1 MSDCYAGAGASPQFT
16 SSTQMPVSAFRQ
28 ILWLP
33 LCSHPDISPHNAEF
47 RPHWEPLAGDLL
59 SAADATNSPCNAA
72 ADYAAYLYFHP
83 YIRRFLFDRK
93 ESDDSAERPALT
105 VWRLAD
111 ATKHRYIDALMSI
124 GQWGAA
130 DNVYTS
136 RFRIE
141 RCLLYQFRVGVV
153 MLEVE
158 LAWEACLH
166 AGSRS
171 PGQPELSLAEV
182 MDALDFLRRTHPG
195 YFPLNDPD
203 NKLAPVLHLAGGR
216 YPLAV
221 ELRAEGD
228 ALMPLQ
234 VAHKALA
241 DRKQA
246 LLATVRERQPGGYA
260 TPLGEPWR
268 TLLGPVADW
277 TVQLDD
283 ERMPYMAYV
292 AVSAPHRISPGDWV
306 RLAGADYRGDSAKAP
321 YGKRFLQNFDRE
333 HCYDRYFCPEQ
344 AWTSTRFLNTGYA
357 FTMVGASGGEFNFF
371 TSDGLLHFRRIYS
384 CIGLLAHFNKAALL
398 LFSNRLSEAIELRK
412 VDDGKGYR
420 DRVVEIQGDLL
431 EFTHRYWFDGASNQL
446 QAGELQAFW
455 FKHLRLQALYD
466 GVMAEARAAHDFV
479 IVAEERSQTRAIERL
494 TKGGLGIAAFGLL
507 LAAMG
512 AGFPFDKPLSAYTEK
527 IGESPCWLWQPD
539 CYSTGPRTTVL
550 TLTLAVAVG
559 LITYLIY
566 LFRPSAKNRNQ
577 EKASC
582 PTTTSTSKPSTSAT
596 SSTTP
601 KT

>member
-1 MSDCYAGAGASPQFT
+1 MPDSPDSPDRSGSGPQFT
-16 SSTQMPVSAFRQ
+16 PADRMPVSAFRQ

-33 LCSHPDISPHNAEF
+33 LRSRADTGPHDAEF
-47 RPHWEPLAGDLL
+47 RPHWEPLTGDLL
-59 SAADATNSPCNAA
+59 SAADATSSTGDAA

-83 YIRRFLFDRK
+83 YIRRFLFDRRA
-93 ESDDSAERPALT
+93 SDDPAAPPAMTL
-105 VWRLAD
+105 WRLAD
-111 ATKHRYIDALMSI
+111 AKKHRFVDALMPIAQS
-124 GQWGAA
+124 GAA
-130 DNVYTS
+130 DALCTL

-141 RCLLYQFRVGVV
+141 RCLLYQFSVGVV

-246 LLATVRERQPGGYA
+246 LLATVRERQAGGYA

-268 TLLGPVADW
+268 TLLGPVTDW

-292 AVSAPHRISPGDWV
+292 AVSAPHQISPGDWV

-321 YGKRFLQNFDRE
+321 YGKRFLQNFERE

-344 AWTSTRFLNTGYA
+344 TGTSTRFLNTGYA

-398 LFSNRLSEAIELRK
+398 LFSNRLSEAIEKRN
-412 VDDGKGYR
+412 DGDGSGYR
-420 DRVVEIQGDLL
+420 KLVRKIQGDLL
-431 EFTHRYWFDGASNQL
+431 EFTHRYWFDGVSNQL
-446 QAGELQAFW
+446 QAGELQAYW

-466 GVMAEARAAHDFV
+466 GVMAEAGAAHQYV
-479 IVAEERSQTRAIERL
+479 IAEEESLQTQEEQRQTEKINKL
-494 TKGGLGIAAFGLL
+494 TEGALYVAFAGLA

-512 AGFPFDKPLSAYTEK
+512 AGFPIDKPLSLVVEV
-527 IGESPCWLWQPD
+527 SP
-539 CYSTGPRTTVL
+539 T
-550 TLTLAVAVG
+550 
-559 LITYLIY
+559 
-566 LFRPSAKNRNQ
+566 
-577 EKASC
+577 ASC
-582 PTTTSTSKPSTSAT
+582 LLGAAGCAFDLLRTVAAGIAVVGAIVVGGRLRRLLAGTRDSRSAST
-596 SSTTP
+596 
-601 KT
+601 